1 MRRLLWL
8 VGALAVT
15 NVAVAREPFSVPFK
29 PLKPDVVVTEIL
41 WQAENVV
48 DLKQTLQIASEPARY
63 HEIGTMR
70 PITGP
75 HPTMAQVWVFSA
87 LFGIGHYAVT
97 QALTNAGYD
106 TAARVWAY
114 TSLGLKTVNMQSN
127 MRIGLKP

>member
-29 PLKPDVVVTEIL
+29 PLKTDVAVVEAL
-41 WQAENVV
+41 WQAENVI
-48 DLKQTLQIASEPARY
+48 DLDQTLHIARDPAHYSEV
-63 HEIGTMR
+63 GTMS

-75 HPTMAQVWVFSA
+75 HPTVRQVWLFSA
-87 LFGIGHYAVT
+87 LFGLGHYAVT

-106 TAARVWAY
+106 NAARVWGYA
-114 TSLGLKTVNMQSN
+114 SLGAKTWNMQRN